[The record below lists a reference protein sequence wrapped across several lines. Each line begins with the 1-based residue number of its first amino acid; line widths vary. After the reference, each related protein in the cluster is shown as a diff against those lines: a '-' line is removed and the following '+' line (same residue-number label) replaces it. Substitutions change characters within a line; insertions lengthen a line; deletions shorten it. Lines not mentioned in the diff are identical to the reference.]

1 MTDDYA
7 NALAQDG
14 RDLVAAARD
23 GELPS
28 VDFRDEDVQAVLD
41 LLDKGR
47 SVLLVGPDGVGKTA
61 IVHGVA
67 KAMSARNVGDLVEL
81 STTAVMSGTRYLGEW
96 QSKATSI
103 ARKAAEFGTVVY
115 LSDVWNLPKTGR
127 SDNNDNNLLD
137 ALRPFVGAGK
147 MTLLAE
153 VSPEVLRLME
163 RHAGFVPLFTKVP
176 VAPLDEA
183 AVDRCLQHA
192 AKRKGFE
199 LDAAGR
205 RTLKLLT
212 SRFLPARPQPG
223 PALDLLTQVRDYQ
236 LEKQGVG
243 EHEPISP
250 TLIERVF
257 SIYSGLPMFVVSASA
272 TMPAKEIRAWFED
285 RIVGQR
291 EAIEAVV
298 EAIAL
303 FKAGLNDPTKPLG
316 TFLFVGPTG
325 VGKTEV
331 ARALARFLF
340 GSESRLLRFDLS
352 EFKDYHSFEILVG
365 NPKDP
370 GRPAALIDPVRAQP
384 FQVVLLDELEKAHSN
399 VWDLLLGVLDEGRLT
414 PPGGKTV
421 DFRSTILIAT
431 SNVGARGTDKRFGF
445 APDTSTGARRHA
457 VTKSLENHFRPEFL
471 NRFQN
476 LVVFHA
482 LSKDQVK
489 QVARWELKRILK
501 RDGIAARNLVVE
513 VTDEALDQVIERGF
527 DPRYGARALKR
538 EIQRQLVLPLAMAL
552 MEQQVADGSILK
564 IVENDGHIRVRVLE
578 TREIRAKKAEL
589 APVKAENEV
598 LTREDVGERLEMAR
612 ARLERIAGDLG
623 EENLHAQ
630 RRRLEQARVQPAF
643 WSQPEAAARDLR
655 DLDRIASVLDR
666 LDRLRSW
673 NEELLEDLARTRARA
688 RIEKLARDLLR
699 QERALVRGERELL
712 RMGFDGAWDALVE
725 VRPLG
730 AGGRKARDLLVQ
742 TYIGWAAGRKM
753 QAQWLRDPQRADEAA
768 MLAVKGHYAV
778 GLLMGEA
785 GLHRVRDGKD
795 SAVCRV
801 RVAPW
806 TDADGEVGFIDHRAL
821 KGKQGQLGGRIR
833 SRLECKGG
841 LVLQNGC
848 NLSENREL
856 AAAVA
861 PSWAQVGPA
870 SDEQVRRIDLAK
882 PLLKD
887 ASGFSSG
894 RKDALAPGP
903 FHELLCHR
911 VDSRL

>member
-1 MTDDYA
+1 MNDNYA

-23 GELPS
+23 GELPW

-47 SVLLVGPDGVGKTA
+47 SVLLVGPDGVGKTS

-67 KAMSARNVGDLVEL
+67 RAMFERDVGDLVEI

-96 QSKATSI
+96 QSKATAI
-103 ARKAAEFGTVVY
+103 AKKAAEFGTVLY

-127 SDNNDNNLLD
+127 TDNNDNNLLD
-137 ALRPFVGAGK
+137 ALRPHIGAGK
-147 MTLLAE
+147 LTLLAE
-153 VSPEVLRLME
+153 VSPEGLRMME
-163 RHAGFVPLFTKVP
+163 RHAGFVPLFTK
-176 VAPLDEA
+176 APIAGLDER
-183 AVDRCLQHA
+183 AVDRCMERA
-192 AKRKGFE
+192 AERKGFH
-199 LDAAGR
+199 LDPAGR
-205 RTLKLLT
+205 RTLLQLT
-212 SRFLPARPQPG
+212 TRFLPARPQPG
-223 PALDLLTQVRDYQ
+223 PALDLLQQVRDYQ
-236 LEKQGVG
+236 LEKQGAG
-243 EHEPISP
+243 EDEPISP

-298 EAIAL
+298 ESIAL

-414 PPGGKTV
+414 PPGGQTV

-431 SNVGARGTDKRFGF
+431 SNVGAHGSDKRFGF
-445 APDTSTGARRHA
+445 APDTSSGARRHA

-471 NRFQN
+471 NRFQH

-513 VTDEALDQVIERGF
+513 VTDEALDRVIEHGF

-552 MEQQVADGSILK
+552 MEQQVTDGSILK
-564 IVENDGHIRVRVLE
+564 IVEKDDQIRVRVLE
-578 TREIRAKKAEL
+578 TREIRAERAEL
-589 APVKAENEV
+589 APVRAENEV
-598 LTREDVGERLEMAR
+598 LTREDVEIRLEIAR
-612 ARLERIAGDLG
+612 ENLGRIATALG
-623 EENLHAQ
+623 EEGLQAE
-630 RRRLEQARVQPAF
+630 RRRLEHARTQPAF

-655 DLDRIASVLDR
+655 DLDRIGSVLDR
-666 LDRLRSW
+666 LDRLRGW
-673 NEELLEDLARTRARA
+673 NEELLEALGRTKARA
-688 RIEKLARDLLR
+688 RVEKLAGDLLR
-699 QERALVRGERELL
+699 QERALQRSERELL
-712 RMGFDGAWDALVE
+712 RMGFEGAWDALIE
-725 VRPLG
+725 IRPLG
-730 AGGRKARDLLVQ
+730 AGGRRARDLLVQ
-742 TYIGWAAGRKM
+742 TYLGWAAGRKM
-753 QAQWLRDPQRADEAA
+753 QAVWLRDPQRGDEPA
-768 MLAVKGHYAV
+768 MLAIKGHYAT
-778 GLLMGEA
+778 GLLVGEG
-785 GLHRVRDGKD
+785 GLHRVREGKD

-806 TDADGEVGFIDHRAL
+806 TDADGEVAFADHRAL
-821 KGKQGQLGGRIR
+821 KGKLGQLGGRIR

-856 AAAVA
+856 ALAVA
-861 PSWAQVGPA
+861 PSWALAEPPR
-870 SDEQVRRIDLAK
+870 DEQVRRIDLGR
-882 PLLKD
+882 PMLKD

-894 RKDALAPGP
+894 RKDALAAGP

-911 VDSRL
+911 VDTFG